1 MAQQIQCQEISM
13 LPPHGTPIVAY
24 MTLPDDG
31 VAMGSVTA
39 YCSCDVTI
47 KHLQSYAIF
56 VHWPIATYQA
66 VTC

>member
-1 MAQQIQCQEISM
+1 
-13 LPPHGTPIVAY
+13 

-56 VHWPIATYQA
+56 VHWPIAKYQA
-66 VTC
+66 VTY